1 MKHTFIATTALVV
14 VLGIVVNEAYAA
26 PFEQDIVVKPSNPHT
41 DERVTIT
48 CFNEPAHPA
57 GVNGILEVEDPTGNS
72 YAIGST
78 FKVGDFNNN
87 GIPDNYLT
95 VTFPDDFDAR
105 VIHGKYMVF
114 CQFWSGECECVEPG
128 EMDVMNKAFWQ
139 FFYVSF
145 NVLPESS
152 MGVIGLIGSSAL
164 AGWLFYSKYLR

>member
-1 MKHTFIATTALVV
+1 MKHNPIVMVV
-14 VLGIVVNEAYAA
+14 FVAVLSIVIGEVYAA
-26 PFEQDIVVKPSNPHT
+26 PFEQDIIVKPSNLHAN
-41 DERVTIT
+41 ERATIT

-57 GVNGILEVEDPTGNS
+57 GVNGVLEIEDPQGNS

-78 FKVGDFNNN
+78 FNVGDFNSN
-87 GIPDNYLT
+87 GIPDNFLT
-95 VTFPDDFDAR
+95 VTFPDDFNAR
-105 VIHGKYMVF
+105 VMHGKYMVF

-152 MGVIGLIGSSAL
+152 MGVIGIIGSSAIV
-164 AGWLFYSKYLR
+164 GWLFYNKYLR